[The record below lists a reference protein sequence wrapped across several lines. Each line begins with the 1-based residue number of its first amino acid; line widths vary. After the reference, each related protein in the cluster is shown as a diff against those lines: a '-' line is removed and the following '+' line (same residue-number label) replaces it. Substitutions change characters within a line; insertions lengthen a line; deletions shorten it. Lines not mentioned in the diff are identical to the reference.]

1 MSGRLVD
8 VVECRALL
16 EALRDALAAGDVDEA
31 LAIVL
36 DALEAA
42 GARSVERM
50 CPECGYQD
58 FPGAVADH
66 RRWVHRK
73 DAA

>member
-1 MSGRLVD
+1 MR
-8 VVECRALL
+8 RALL

-31 LAIVL
+31 LAIVV
-36 DALEAA
+36 DALEAD
-42 GARSVERM
+42 GTRSGERR
-50 CPECGYQD
+50 CPECGYAG

-73 DAA
+73 DAVA